1 MNTHTFSLR
10 SGTTPL
16 VLSLPHVG
24 TEIPDAMKPLYV
36 DRALAV
42 EDTDWHL
49 EKLYD
54 FAVPLGASIITPK
67 FSRYVI
73 DLNRPP
79 DNTPMYPGAS
89 NTELCPSTFFNG
101 EPLYRVGLQPDEL
114 DVDQRRETYWRP
126 YHDALDAELSRIRE
140 KFGYALLWDGHSIRS
155 EIPWLFDGKLPD
167 LNLGTAS
174 GASSDASLRTRL
186 ADLLVRDARNTHAVD
201 GRFKGGYITR
211 HYGRPHDGFHAVQ
224 LEMCQSLYMQ
234 EVSPFDF
241 DEAKSAQIQPMLK
254 RLLQVMLDWSPSSGT
269 C

>member
-1 MNTHTFSLR
+1 MTQPTYSLQH
-10 SGTTPL
+10 GTTPL

-24 TEIPDAMKPLYV
+24 TEIPDTLRPLYV
-36 DRALAV
+36 DRALTV

-54 FAVPLGASIITPK
+54 FAITIGASVIVPK

-101 EPLYRVGLQPDEL
+101 DPLYRDGLKPDAIA
-114 DVDQRRETYWRP
+114 VHQRRESYWRP
-126 YHDALDAELSRIRE
+126 YHEALRTELARVRE

-155 EIPWLFDGKLPD
+155 EIPWLFDGTLPD

-174 GASSDASLRTRL
+174 GASCDASLRTRL
-186 ADLLVRDARNTHAVD
+186 REFLARDINNTHAVD

-211 HYGRPHDGFHAVQ
+211 HYGRPNDGVHAVQ
-224 LEMCQSLYMQ
+224 MEMCQSLYMQ
-234 EVSPFDF
+234 EEPPFTY
-241 DEAKSAQIQPMLK
+241 DEAKAAHIQPALKQML
-254 RLLQVMLDWSPSSGT
+254 QIMLDWTPPGST
-269 C
+269 R